1 MTSKHRNTNKNK
13 KSNQNSSN
21 NNNSNNNN
29 DDKNKVNDG
38 FSSSSSNSSLDDVE
52 NKGEIFQ
59 SIKNIFN
66 EFNRQ
71 EKEKNDIARIPH
83 KFWDNYWVKKI
94 IRIIEIIFWISLGLG
109 TAYYTDLIN
118 VILYSEIIKRL
129 YFNIGVIGL
138 IGFISIYIYCGY
150 FSKVDVKKNDDDW
163 EKIHPKLIPIATICL
178 VIFSFGTMIG
188 CWPVWGLLTPLYLF
202 IYFASI
208 SYII

>member
-1 MTSKHRNTNKNK
+1 MTLKHRNTNKNK
-13 KSNQNSSN
+13 KSNQNLSN
-21 NNNSNNNN
+21 NSSRN
-29 DDKNKVNDG
+29 DE
-38 FSSSSSNSSLDDVE
+38 FSSGSGSSSINNSNSSLDDVK

-66 EFNRQ
+66 EFNKQ
-71 EKEKNDIARIPH
+71 EKERNDIARIPH
-83 KFWDNYWVKKI
+83 KIWDNYWVKKS

-129 YFNIGVIGL
+129 YFNIGIIGL

-163 EKIHPKLIPIATICL
+163 EKVHPKLIPFATIFL
-178 VIFSFGTMIG
+178 VIFSFGIMIG
-188 CWPVWGLLTPLYLF
+188 CWPVWGFLTPLFLF

>member
-1 MTSKHRNTNKNK
+1 MSSKQRNINKSK
-13 KSNQNSSN
+13 KSNQNSSSNREKEYLGN
-21 NNNSNNNN
+21 NNN
-29 DDKNKVNDG
+29 V
-38 FSSSSSNSSLDDVE
+38 SLDDVN
-52 NKGEIFQ
+52 NKGEVFQ
-59 SIKNIFN
+59 SISNIFN

-71 EKEKNDIARIPH
+71 EKERNDIARIPH
-83 KFWDNYWVKKI
+83 KIWDNYWVKKI

-118 VILYSEIIKRL
+118 VVLYSDIVNRL
-129 YFNIGVIGL
+129 YFNIGIIGL
-138 IGFISIYIYCGY
+138 VGFISIYIYCGY

-178 VIFSFGTMIG
+178 VIFSFGIIIG
-188 CWPVWGLLTPLYLF
+188 CWPVWGFLTPLFLF

>member
-1 MTSKHRNTNKNK
+1 MTSKHRNTNKKK
-13 KSNQNSSN
+13 KSNQNSSV
-21 NNNSNNNN
+21 NNSSDN
-29 DDKNKVNDG
+29 DE
-38 FSSSSSNSSLDDVE
+38 FSSGSSNNSNSSLDDVK

-59 SIKNIFN
+59 SINNIFN

-83 KFWDNYWVKKI
+83 KIWDNYWVKKT

-129 YFNIGVIGL
+129 YFNIGVVGL

-163 EKIHPKLIPIATICL
+163 EKVHPKLIPFATICL
-178 VIFSFGTMIG
+178 VIFSFG
-188 CWPVWGLLTPLYLF
+188 
-202 IYFASI
+202 
-208 SYII
+208 